1 LYVCSSPH
9 LRDNCSTR
17 RIMLDVI
24 IALLPAVVAGIWFFG
39 INAAAV
45 ILVTVVFAVAAE
57 YIMRKGLKRE
67 NTISDLS
74 AVVTGLLL
82 ALNLPPSIPL
92 WIAAVG
98 AVIAIVIIKQLFGG
112 LGQNFMNPALG
123 ARVILIVAWSRH
135 MTTWTQPFTDAVT
148 TTTATPMA
156 DAVATATPLGALKAG
171 AYAAYSYS
179 DLFWGNIAGCIGETS
194 AFAILLG
201 FIYLLARRVISWH
214 IPVIYTGTVAVMTW
228 ILGPDGIFTGDPLY
242 HVLSGGLLLGAVFMA
257 TDYVTS
263 PVTKTGAAIY
273 AFGCG
278 ILTVLFRLYGSIPE
292 GVSFAITL
300 MNVAT
305 PLIERYTVPASFGGE
320 RNVG

>member
-1 LYVCSSPH
+1 MRDSSS
-9 LRDNCSTR
+9 NR

-39 INAAAV
+39 IRVAAV
-45 ILVTVVFAVAAE
+45 ILVTVVSAVAAE
-57 YIMRKGLKRE
+57 YFMQKGLKRD

-92 WIAAVG
+92 WIAIVG

-123 ARVILIVAWSRH
+123 ARVILIVAWARY
-135 MTTWTQPFTDAVT
+135 MTEWTQPFADSVS
-148 TTTATPMA
+148 TATPMA
-156 DAVATATPLGALKAG
+156 DAVATATPLGALKEG
-171 AYAAYSYS
+171 AYAAFSYS

-201 FIYLLARRVISWH
+201 FIYLLGRRVISWH
-214 IPVIYTGTVAVMTW
+214 IPVIFTGTTAVITW

-242 HVLSGGLLLGAVFMA
+242 HILSGGLLLGAVFMA

-278 ILTVLFRLYGSIPE
+278 ILTALFRLYGGMPE
-292 GVSFAITL
+292 GVSFAIIL
-300 MNVAT
+300 MNIAT